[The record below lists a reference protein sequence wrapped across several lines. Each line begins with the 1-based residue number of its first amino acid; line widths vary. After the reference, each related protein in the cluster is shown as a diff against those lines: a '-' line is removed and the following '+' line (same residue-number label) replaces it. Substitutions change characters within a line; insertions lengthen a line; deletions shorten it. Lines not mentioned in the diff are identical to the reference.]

1 MNYTRIL
8 VVAVIC
14 VLINTIIQDEVNG
27 FYPHH
32 SSNRRRRR
40 NRQLVR
46 NERLI
51 ILKNQQRGENLK
63 VWIG

>member
-14 VLINTIIQDEVNG
+14 VLINTIFQDEVNG
-27 FYPHH
+27 FYPH

-51 ILKNQQRGENLK
+51 VLKNQQRGENLK
-63 VWIG
+63 VWIR